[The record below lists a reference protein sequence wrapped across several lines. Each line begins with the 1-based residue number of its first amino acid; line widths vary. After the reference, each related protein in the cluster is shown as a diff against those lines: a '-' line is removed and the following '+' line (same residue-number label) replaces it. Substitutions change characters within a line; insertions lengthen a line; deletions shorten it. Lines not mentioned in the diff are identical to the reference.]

1 MNIAS
6 FCSFCLAALRRAGRS
21 FGAGL
26 LAAAPLA
33 LPSAPARAAD
43 EGATCPPQA
52 AVHTAERV
60 ESGMREARDR
70 GFLWRISKDGRSSY
84 LYGTIHA
91 ARQEWM
97 YPGPTIVEAIRDSD
111 TVALELD
118 VLDPA
123 IQQRLAASI
132 GSRRSDP
139 LPPALVRRLDRR
151 LAVECVDAATWGR
164 FSPEF
169 QVASLTVLA
178 ARRDGF
184 DPSYAIDL
192 VLAGLARDLQKPVVS
207 LETPEAQM
215 AALQMPTHAET
226 VAFVDDALKDLES
239 GRARPMLNRI
249 ARIWVDGN
257 YAELSNYAQW
267 CQCLRTRSER
277 AAMKRLLD
285 DRNPG
290 LAASIDALHA
300 GGKQVFAAV
309 GSLHM
314 IGPSGLPALMKKL
327 GYKVEQGDFAR

>member
-1 MNIAS
+1 MNS
-6 FCSFCLAALRRAGRS
+6 ALRTCPLRTLGRALLG
-21 FGAGL
+21 G
-26 LAAAPLA
+26 LAAAIATL
-33 LPSAPARAAD
+33 SATPGRAAD
-43 EGATCPPQA
+43 ERATCPPQA
-52 AVHTAERV
+52 AVHTPDRV
-60 ESGMREARDR
+60 ERGLREARDH

-97 YPGPTIVEAIRDSD
+97 YPGPTIVEAIRASD

-132 GSRRSDP
+132 GSRRPDP
-139 LPPALVRRLDRR
+139 LPPALVRRLDQR
-151 LAVECVDAATWGR
+151 LAIECVDAATWGR
-164 FSPEF
+164 FAPEF

-215 AALQMPTHAET
+215 QALQMPTHAET
-226 VAFVDDALKDLES
+226 IAFVDDALKDLEA

-249 ARIWVDGN
+249 AKVWVEGN
-257 YAELSNYAQW
+257 YDELSNYAKW
-267 CQCLRTRSER
+267 CDCLRTRSER

-290 LAASIDALHA
+290 LAASIDALHT

-314 IGPSGLPALMKKL
+314 IGPNGLPALLKKR
-327 GYKVEQGDFAR
+327 GYKIEQGDFGR

>member
-1 MNIAS
+1 M
-6 FCSFCLAALRRAGRS
+6 RRRLGETLL
-21 FGAGL
+21 GGL
-26 LAAAPLA
+26 LAAAAA
-33 LPSAPARAAD
+33 LSATPARAAD
-43 EGATCPPQA
+43 ESTTCPPQA
-52 AVHTAERV
+52 AVHTADRV
-60 ESGMREARDR
+60 ERGMREARDR

-97 YPGPTIVEAIRDSD
+97 YPGPTIVEAIRGSD
-111 TVALELD
+111 TLALELD

-139 LPPALVRRLDRR
+139 LPPALVRRLDQR

-164 FSPEF
+164 FAPEF

-192 VLAGLARDLQKPVVS
+192 VLAGLARDLGKPVVS

-215 AALQMPTHAET
+215 QALQMPTHAET
-226 VAFVDDALKDLES
+226 IAFVDDALKDLEA

-249 ARIWVDGN
+249 AKVWVDGN
-257 YAELSNYAQW
+257 YAELSNYAKW
-267 CQCLRTRSER
+267 CDCLRTRSDR

-290 LAASIDALHA
+290 LAASIDALHV
-300 GGKQVFAAV
+300 GGKQVFAAI

-314 IGPSGLPALMKKL
+314 IGPNGLPALMKKR
-327 GYKVEQGDFAR
+327 GYKVEQGDFDR

>member
-1 MNIAS
+1 MTPLCTPLRHA
-6 FCSFCLAALRRAGRS
+6 LGRLLDAAVV
-21 FGAGL
+21 
-26 LAAAPLA
+26 AAATLLL
-33 LPSAPARAAD
+33 LPAPARAAD
-43 EGATCPPQA
+43 DGATCPPQA
-52 AVHTAERV
+52 AVLTGDRAAQ
-60 ESGMREARDR
+60 GMRDARDH
-70 GFLWRISKDGRSSY
+70 GFLWRISKEGRSSY

-97 YPGPTIVEAIRDSD
+97 YPGPTIAAALRSSD
-111 TVALELD
+111 TLALELD
-118 VLDPA
+118 VLDPD

-151 LAVECVDAATWGR
+151 LAVECVDAAAFGR
-164 FSPEF
+164 FAPEF

-192 VLAGLARDLQKPVVS
+192 VLAGLARDLDKPVVS

-215 AALQMPTHAET
+215 QALQMPTHAET
-226 VAFVDDALKDLES
+226 VAFVSDALDDLEA

-249 ARIWVDGN
+249 AQVWVDGD
-257 YAELSNYAQW
+257 YAALSGYAKW
-267 CQCLRTRSER
+267 CDCLRTRSER

-290 LAASIDALHA
+290 LAARIDALHA
-300 GGKQVFAAV
+300 GGRQVFAAV

-314 IGPSGLPALMKKL
+314 IGPTGLPALMKKR
-327 GYKVEQGDFAR
+327 GYKVEQGDLGR

>member
-1 MNIAS
+1 MT
-6 FCSFCLAALRRAGRS
+6 CHAANPSVRRLGRRLI
-21 FGAGL
+21 AGL
-26 LAAAPLA
+26 IAATA
-33 LPSAPARAAD
+33 LTTTPAQAAD
-43 EGATCPPQA
+43 ERATCPPQA
-52 AVHTAERV
+52 APHTPERV
-60 ESGMREARDR
+60 ERGLREARDH

-97 YPGPTIVEAIRDSD
+97 YPGPDDRRGPS
-111 TVALELD
+111 
-118 VLDPA
+118 
-123 IQQRLAASI
+123 QQRHRRPRARRPRPGNPAAP
-132 GSRRSDP
+132 GRQHRPAPARS

-164 FSPEF
+164 FAPEF

-215 AALQMPTHAET
+215 TALQMPTQAET
-226 VAFVDDALKDLES
+226 IAFVDDALKDLEA
-239 GRARPMLNRI
+239 GRARPMLRRI
-249 ARIWVDGN
+249 AKVWVDGD
-257 YAELSNYAQW
+257 YAELSNYAKW
-267 CQCLRTRSER
+267 CDCLRTRSER

-290 LAASIDALHA
+290 MAASIDALHT

-314 IGPSGLPALMKKL
+314 IGAHGLPALLKKR
-327 GYKVEQGDFAR
+327 GYKIEQGEFGR